1 MRHRCGLDCLRED
14 GEFSSDRAAGRRGT
28 AGLGCDLDQLQPR
41 ASPLNTGVL
50 FWLPCTSQENWEWE
64 GHRPRKDRRAAMCGI
79 IYTPARTHCRKL
91 PRKCIPYSKGGCLL
105 CTWKRT
111 NSPRVG
117 AQTVLLFH
125 TNLEVLKVVPRP
137 RPDVKG
143 PSWVG
148 HFLASGPRVAS
159 VRLTGR
165 HLRGGGGGCMG
176 GARCGLTLG
185 PGCDPHP

>member
-1 MRHRCGLDCLRED
+1 MVWTVCVRTA
-14 GEFSSDRAAGRRGT
+14 SSPATGPQAGGARLGSAVTWTSCSRGHPRSTQGFFFGCRVRVRRTGNGKGT
-28 AGLGCDLDQLQPR
+28 G
-41 ASPLNTGVL
+41 
-50 FWLPCTSQENWEWE
+50 
-64 GHRPRKDRRAAMCGI
+64 PRKDRRAAMCGI

-165 HLRGGGGGCMG
+165 HLRGGGGACMG